1 MTESHTIK
9 ELLEKLL
16 SNDSNDPLRSIM
28 HLLLQ
33 MIMDYEVANKVGAQ
47 KGEHSTDRSTYL
59 SGTRKRRFDSRLG
72 TINLEVPKLR
82 KGGYVPSFVR
92 EHKRS
97 EQALVSVV
105 CEAYFNGVST
115 RKVERLAHA
124 LGTESLSA
132 SQVSEMTKEL
142 DERVKEFRDRDLEEE
157 YAVLWVD
164 ALYEKIRENG
174 RVQNMAVMVVKGIT
188 MQGTAQILAVEPM
201 YNESEETYQILFK
214 GLKKRGLERV
224 WLVVSDAHQGLKNAI
239 AKEFVGSSWQRC
251 KVHFMRNIIAHVG
264 HRNKEEFAS
273 ALKHIWLQPDEE
285 HARAYARS
293 FMDQYE
299 DKFPKAIKCLEE
311 GLDDSLQFYQFS
323 KIDHRKIASTNTL
336 ERLNREIRRRT
347 RVVGIFPNPDSY
359 IRLVSSLLIEID
371 EEWQTGRAYISVQAL
386 TEQKQII
393 LSKAA

>member
-124 LGTESLSA
+124 LGIESLSA

-164 ALYEKIRENG
+164 ALYERIRDN
-174 RVQNMAVMVVKGIT
+174 RAVKNMAVLVVTGINLD
-188 MQGTAQILAVEPM
+188 GKRDILAVEPM
-201 YNESEETYQILFK
+201 YEESAATYTKLFSN
-214 GLKKRGLERV
+214 LKERGLQSV
-224 WLVVSDAHQGLKNAI
+224 WLVVSDAHKGLVKA
-239 AKEFVGSSWQRC
+239 AREAFVGCCWQRC
-251 KVHFMRNIIAHVG
+251 KVHFMRNILAHISG
-264 HRNKEEFAS
+264 KDKKSFAEK
-273 ALKHIWLQPDEE
+273 LKQIWLQPDYDSAKKYAQALVEE
-285 HARAYARS
+285 
-293 FMDQYE
+293 YE
-299 DKFPKAIKCLEE
+299 AKYRQAVATLEDGLEE
-311 GLDDSLQFYQFS
+311 SLQFFNFPA
-323 KIDHRKIASTNTL
+323 IDARKIASTNLL

-347 RVVGIFPNPDSY
+347 NVVGIFPSMDAY
-359 IRLVSSLLIEID
+359 IRLVTSYLIEYSED
-371 EEWQTGRAYISVQAL
+371 WSSGRSYINP
-386 TEQKQII
+386 KII
-393 LSKAA
+393 IEIQRQLAKTA